1 MAEQYTNIRVVLD
14 KITRHPLLQGISLE
28 NAVGYTVEFFNI
40 VGVPAFFLDKS
51 YQATVSNYRVALPC
65 DYVSVNLIKGNYG
78 IYRNTS
84 DVFHCMPAS
93 TTTTVTSVLDDTIV
107 VRTPE
112 QPTRIDRTFKI
123 QGGYIYFSSETDEIV
138 MSYKAIPVDSDG
150 FPLVPDNSAFLRALT
165 AYIKKEYFTILFD
178 MNRIPQQVLQQALQ
192 DYAFAVGACETDM
205 LKLDLSK
212 AESFSNS
219 FRQLMVRTNE
229 FQSGFSTIGSRE
241 VLITH

>member
-1 MAEQYTNIRVVLD
+1 MAEQYINIKVVLD

-28 NAVGYTVEFFNI
+28 NAVGYTIEFFNI
-40 VGVPAFFLDKS
+40 VGVPTFFIDKA
-51 YQATVSNYRVALPC
+51 YEATVSNYRVSLPC
-65 DYVSVNLIKGNYG
+65 DYVSVNQIKGQYG
-78 IYRNTS
+78 VYRNTS
-84 DVFHCMPAS
+84 DTFHCMPAPTQ
-93 TTTTVTSVLDDTIV
+93 TTIVSPLDDIIV

-112 QPTRIDRTFKI
+112 TPTRIDRTFKI
-123 QGGYIYFSSETDEIV
+123 QGGYIFFSTEVDDIV

-150 FPLVPDNSAFLRALT
+150 FPLIPDNSNFLRALS

-178 MNRIPQQVLQQALQ
+178 MSRIHQQVLFQAQQ

-219 FRQLMVRTNE
+219 FRTLMVRTNE
-229 FQSGFSTIGSRE
+229 FQSGFSTLGSRE

>member
-1 MAEQYTNIRVVLD
+1 MAEQYTNIKVVLD
-14 KITRHPLLQGISLE
+14 KITRHPLLQGITLE
-28 NAVGYTVEFFNI
+28 NVVGYTVEFFNI
-40 VGVPAFFLDKS
+40 VGVPPFFVDKS
-51 YQATVSNYRVALPC
+51 FQASVTNYRVALPC
-65 DYVSVNLIKGNYG
+65 DYVSVNQIKGNYG
-78 IYRNTS
+78 IYRSTS
-84 DVFHCMPAS
+84 NVFHCMPHQ
-93 TTTTVTSVLDDTIV
+93 TTTTTTSVLDDTLV
-107 VRTPE
+107 VRSPE
-112 QPTRIDRTFKI
+112 TPTRIDRTFKI
-123 QGGYIYFSSETDEIV
+123 QGGYIFFSSETDDIT

-150 FPLVPDNSAFLRALT
+150 FPLIPDNSNVIRALS

-178 MNRIPQQVLQQALQ
+178 MSRISPNILNQAQQ

-229 FQSGFSTIGSRE
+229 FQSGFSTLGSRE

>member
-1 MAEQYTNIRVVLD
+1 
-14 KITRHPLLQGISLE
+14 
-28 NAVGYTVEFFNI
+28 
-40 VGVPAFFLDKS
+40 
-51 YQATVSNYRVALPC
+51 
-65 DYVSVNLIKGNYG
+65 
-78 IYRNTS
+78 
-84 DVFHCMPAS
+84 MPS
-93 TTTTVTSVLDDTIV
+93 QTTTTTTSVLDDTIV

-112 QPTRIDRTFKI
+112 TPTRIDRTFKI
-123 QGGYIYFSSETDEIV
+123 QGGYIYFSSETDNIT
-138 MSYKAIPVDSDG
+138 MSYKAIPVDGDG
-150 FPLVPDNSAFLRALT
+150 FPLVPDNSTFLRALT

-178 MNRIPQQVLQQALQ
+178 MNRIPQQVLQQSLQ

-229 FQSGFSTIGSRE
+229 FQSGFSTLGSRE

>member
-1 MAEQYTNIRVVLD
+1 MAEQYTNVKVILD

-28 NAVGYTVEFFNI
+28 NAIGYTIEFFNI
-40 VGVPAFFLDKS
+40 VGVPTFFIDK
-51 YQATVSNYRVALPC
+51 YYEATVTNYRATLPC
-65 DYVSVNLIKGNYG
+65 DYVSVNQIKGQYG

-84 DVFHCMPAS
+84 DVFHCAPNVTVP
-93 TTTTVTSVLDDTIV
+93 TTTSVLDDTLIV
-107 VRTPE
+107 RSPE
-112 QPTRIDRTFKI
+112 QPNKQDRTFKI
-123 QGGYIYFSSETDEIV
+123 QGGYIFFSSSTDNII

-150 FPLVPDNSAFLRALT
+150 FPLIPDNSNFIRALT

-178 MNRIPQQVLQQALQ
+178 MNRISQQVLYQAQQ

-219 FRQLMVRTNE
+219 FRQLIVRTNE
-229 FQSGFSTIGSRE
+229 FQSGFSTLGSKE
-241 VLITH
+241 ILITH